1 MVGKENIKAAVFAL
15 FGKDTPLKV
24 DYGCGTLDA
33 QQGCDGGV
41 VLLVTGTITTD
52 PGATAQKVRT
62 FVQTFY
68 LAPALTTAKSGRPCP
83 LAPAR
88 CPPPPPRASLTPRS
102 LLQRAITC

>member
-1 MVGKENIKAAVFAL
+1 VVGKENIKAAVFAL

-24 DYGCGTLDA
+24 DYGCGTLYA

-68 LAPALTTAKSGRPCP
+68 LAPALTTAKSGRHCP

-88 CPPPPPRASLTPRS
+88 SPLRASLTPRS